1 MTRKQRKGHIA
12 TLTTNIIFGANI
24 PISKTILPLIVAPFV
39 LIQFRYLGA
48 VICFWLVSFF
58 TKKEHVPPKDLLTL
72 FFASIFGVTLNQG
85 SFIIGLEYSS
95 AIDASIIITLTP
107 VFTMI
112 LALLFLKEPITF
124 KKALGV
130 FLGLVGAIVLILAS
144 NNGSFRFSKENLKGH
159 FFCLLCCLSYAI
171 YLTAFKKIILKYSP
185 ITLMKWMFLFASI
198 MFLPFSFKQV
208 ISFDFSKL
216 SIYNSLALIHVV
228 FAATFITYLLI
239 PIGQKNIRPTTMTM
253 YNNVQPLIATII
265 GIWFGKEHL
274 TLPKV
279 IAAILIFF
287 GVYLVTVSKARTQQK
302 TLKT

>member
-12 TLTTNIIFGANI
+12 VLTTNIIFGANI
-24 PISKTILPLIVAPFV
+24 PIAKTILPLIVTPFV

-48 VICFWLVSFF
+48 VICFWIVSFF
-58 TKKEHVPPKDLLTL
+58 TKKEHVPTKDLLTL

-107 VFTMI
+107 VITMI
-112 LALLFLKEPITF
+112 LALLFLKEPISF
-124 KKALGV
+124 KKAFGV
-130 FLGLVGAIVLILAS
+130 FLGLAGALLLILAS
-144 NNGSFRFSKENLKGH
+144 NEGSFKLNRNHLVGH
-159 FFCLLCCLSYAI
+159 LFCLLSCLSYAI
-171 YLTAFKKIILKYSP
+171 YLTAFKNIILKYSP
-185 ITLMKWMFLFASI
+185 ITIMKWMFLFASI
-198 MFLPFSFKQV
+198 MFLPFSFKEV
-208 ISFDFSKL
+208 IAFDFTKL

-253 YNNVQPLIATII
+253 YNNIQPLIATII
-265 GIWFGKEHL
+265 GISLGKEHL
-274 TLPKV
+274 TFPKI

-287 GVYLVTVSKARTQQK
+287 GVYLVTISKSKVQEQTS
-302 TLKT
+302 